1 MRLGNMKI
9 GPKLFA
15 GFGVVLI
22 LTAAL
27 GLVSYLQI
35 GTMQDQSVVMGKSAD
50 LKATM
55 KDVRQQEKNYILR
68 GDQTSIDKTNEA
80 VTKVKRL
87 ITELEPMVTIA
98 ANKAAIADAKRTIPA
113 YERAFTDLQTLTATK
128 ERQLSVCEDDA
139 RNVESAIKGSSADQ
153 ATEDEMIIQ
162 LLAARRAEKNFVA
175 REDDRYAAD
184 VSTELNRLKADAD
197 TSEITRSEKTA
208 IKTAADAYQK
218 SFSAYVSTVHD
229 FTGHT
234 STEGPLVQSGR
245 TVDAAATTLL
255 TNAEAAS
262 SAAASTATMYVVV
275 FIIVAI
281 VAGIGVATFVTRS
294 ITGPVGEVVRT
305 VNDFA
310 GGKLATRAETA
321 KASGELLE
329 MTGTLNKFGDSLQE
343 IIKDVGRVTGKMAEG
358 DMTAVFEA
366 ETPGDFCKVRDNL
379 DQANMDLSDLV
390 SGLLKTVQGVAAVSE
405 ESAAST
411 EEMNSGME
419 QIGSASQ
426 EIAQG
431 AQNLT
436 EVVNNAV
443 KELKDTS
450 AMFQEMDSVI
460 EESSKL
466 VERGVETVQHV
477 GEVSGS
483 ARSSVDE
490 IRDAITE
497 SAQVVG
503 GLNDAVQKI
512 GDVTD
517 VIKDIADQTNLL
529 ALNAAIEAARAG
541 EYGRGFAVVAEEVR
555 KLAEESR
562 KSTDDIAILAKD
574 IQKEMA
580 DVVNS
585 SQGMA
590 DKSVE
595 VTETVREA
603 ADGAA
608 EAVEMMAEIAS
619 RVQDVAAGSKQGS
632 VSIEKVAKGADEMA
646 STSEEAASASE
657 ETSSAVEEQLAAIE
671 ELSAGS
677 QHLSEQAQA
686 AMELLDRFKVKEGEF

>member
-1 MRLGNMKI
+1 MKLGNMKI

-27 GLVSYLQI
+27 GIVSYLQI
-35 GTMQDQSVVMGKSAD
+35 GTMQDQSEVMGKSAD
-50 LKATM
+50 LKAAM

-68 GDQTSIDKTNEA
+68 GDQTSIDETNEA

-87 ITELEPMVTIA
+87 IAELEPMVTIA
-98 ANKAAIADAKRTIPA
+98 ANKAAIADAKRTIPT
-113 YERAFTDLQTLTATK
+113 YERAFADLQTLTDTK
-128 ERQLSVCEDDA
+128 ARQLSVCEDDA
-139 RNVESAIKGSSADQ
+139 RDIETAIKGSSADQ

-184 VSTELNRLKADAD
+184 VSAEVNRLKADANAA
-197 TSEITRSEKTA
+197 EITGSEKSA
-208 IKTAADAYQK
+208 IRDAADTYQK
-218 SFSAYVSTVHD
+218 SFSDYVGTVHD
-229 FTGHT
+229 FTEHT

-255 TNAEAAS
+255 ANAEAAS
-262 SAAASTATMYVVV
+262 SAAADRAAMYVVV

-294 ITGPVGEVVRT
+294 ITGPVGEVVR
-305 VNDFA
+305 VVDDFA
-310 GGKLATRAETA
+310 SGKLATRAEAT

-329 MTGTLNKFGDSLQE
+329 MTETLNKFGDGLQE
-343 IIKDVGRVTGKMAEG
+343 IIKDVGRVTGMMAEG

-366 ETPGDFCKVRDNL
+366 ETPGDFSTIRDNL

-390 SGLLKTVQGVAAVSE
+390 SGLQKAIQAVAAVSE

-443 KELKDTS
+443 KELKDTA
-450 AMFQEMDSVI
+450 AMFQEMDSAI

-483 ARSSVDE
+483 ARNSVDE

-497 SAQVVG
+497 SSQVVG

-608 EAVEMMAEIAS
+608 EAVEMMAEITS

-632 VSIEKVAKGADEMA
+632 ASIGKVAKGADEMA